1 MVATGTDNKLI
12 EEIDG
17 VVLGERI
24 QRLRERLFET
34 STQVAKERAQVAVE
48 AWQQSD
54 GRPAEI
60 RRAHLVEQILHRV
73 PVVIHDN
80 ERLVGSE
87 TPYFQGVHPPVDLD
101 PTIVLDHLKA
111 GKITLSSDAHEAI
124 YTPEDLEVMEET
136 ARYFVG
142 KTGADLVRDAR
153 QRLWGSWWDDFI
165 EVCGTIPY
173 ERHPIVSGALLYEN
187 VLAQGLNG
195 FMETA
200 RKGLKRLAAGAGD
213 SDQPEKVWFWESVL
227 ITCQALIEFAAR
239 YARLAQEMAAFE
251 SDPKRKKELEE
262 TALVCQQVP
271 ANPATTFREALQGIR
286 FAHVGVR
293 LEGGWGPSLGRLD
306 QTLYPFFIKDLREGR
321 LTMQEASDL
330 LAELFNYAARDHAMY
345 SLKDAQNGQQ
355 SSSIINITLGGV
367 TRDGEDACNEL
378 TYLILHLAGLL
389 RFAQPQL
396 TLRLGSSTPKWAVIK
411 SMETNRKIGGG
422 IPQFHNDD
430 HIVEYLAALDV
441 PIEDARDWAA
451 NGCSQPF
458 PANFRCY
465 FRPANKIN
473 MALALDL
480 ALHNGIA
487 PRSGKL
493 VGLETGDP
501 RNFETFDKLYD
512 AFQKQY
518 EFILRRSLEQ
528 TRFAHR
534 AEVAIYRMPLLSV
547 MLPGCLENGMDV
559 MMGGQGT
566 HPTWYAKDRAIVDTA
581 DSLTAVRTLVFDQK
595 RVTMDRLLEALD
607 SDFKG
612 DRGQEIQVMCLA
624 APKYGNEDAQADGM
638 LRQLGK
644 ASAAIIFTEKNVFGD
659 KHPINRNG
667 VGWHY
672 YGGHGVGALPNGR
685 NKEDALTDGS
695 LSPTQGRD
703 GNGPTAVLNSALAA
717 DFKEAAVSILNQR
730 FPITMVA
737 SQESLEK
744 VAALT
749 ETFIRDGG
757 THIQYNFLDR
767 QTLVAAKE
775 HPEKYRDLVVRVAG
789 YSAYFIHLAPEVQD
803 EIIRRTEHELA

>member
-1 MVATGTDNKLI
+1 MVGTLTEQKLI
-12 EEIDG
+12 EEIESVALSDR
-17 VVLGERI
+17 VK
-24 QRLRERLFET
+24 RLREKLFQS
-34 STQVAKERAQVAVE
+34 STQVAQERARIAVE
-48 AWQQSD
+48 AWRQSD
-54 GRPAEI
+54 GKPAEI
-60 RRAHLVEQILHRV
+60 RRAHLVEQVLHRV
-73 PVVIHDN
+73 PVVIHDD

-87 TPYFQGVHPPVDLD
+87 TPYFQGVHPPVDFD
-101 PTIVLDHLKA
+101 PTIVLEHLKA

-124 YTPEDLEVMEET
+124 YTEEDLQVMEET
-136 ARYFVG
+136 ARFFEG
-142 KTGADLVRDAR
+142 KTGADLARDVR

-173 ERHPIVSGALLYEN
+173 ERHPIVSGALLYEK
-187 VLAQGLNG
+187 VLAKGLNG
-195 FMETA
+195 FMDVA
-200 RKGLKRLAAGAGD
+200 REGLRRLTEGGGG
-213 SDQPEKVWFWESVL
+213 SDEPEKVWFWEAVL
-227 ITCQALIEFAAR
+227 ITCQALIEFAGR
-239 YARLAQEMAAFE
+239 YARLAQEMAASE
-251 SDPKRKKELEE
+251 GDPQRKKELEE
-262 TALVCQQVP
+262 IARVCRQVP
-271 ANPATTFREALQGIR
+271 ANPARSFREALQGIR
-286 FAHVGVR
+286 FSHLGVR

-306 QTLYPFFIKDLREGR
+306 QILYPYFINALREGR
-321 LTMQEASDL
+321 LTVQEATDL
-330 LAELFNYAARDHAMY
+330 LADLFNWAARDHAMY

-367 TRDGEDACNEL
+367 TRGGDDACNEL

-396 TLRLGSSTPKWAVIK
+396 TLRLGSTTPRWAVMK
-411 SMETNRKIGGG
+411 SVETNRKIGGG

-441 PIEDARDWAA
+441 PLEDARDWAT
-451 NGCSQPF
+451 NGCSQAF
-458 PANFRCY
+458 PSNNRCY
-465 FRPANKIN
+465 FRPANKLN
-473 MALALDL
+473 MALALDM

-501 RNFETFDKLYD
+501 RGFETFDQLYD

-518 EFILRRSLEQ
+518 EFILRRSLAQ
-528 TRFAHR
+528 VRLVHR
-534 AEVAIYRMPLLSV
+534 AETAILRMPLLSV

-559 MMGGQGT
+559 MLGGQGS
-566 HPTWYAKDRAIVDTA
+566 HPAWYAKDRAIVDTA
-581 DSLTAVRTLVFDQK
+581 DSLTAVGNLVYEEK
-595 RVTMDRLLEALD
+595 RITMEELLEALD
-607 SDFKG
+607 GNFQG
-612 DRGQEIQVMCLA
+612 DRGQEIREMCLA

-638 LRQLGK
+638 VRQLGK
-644 ASAAIIFTEKNVFGD
+644 ASAALIFSEKNVFGW

-685 NKEDALTDGS
+685 KKEEALTDGS

-703 GNGPTAVLNSALAA
+703 RNGPTAVLNSALAV

-744 VAALT
+744 IAALT
-749 ETFIRDGG
+749 ETFIGNGG
-757 THIQYNFLDR
+757 THIQYNFLDC
-767 QTLVAAKE
+767 QVLLDAKE
-775 HPEKYRDLVVRVAG
+775 HPENYRDLVVRVAG

-803 EIIRRTEHELA
+803 EIIRRTEHEL